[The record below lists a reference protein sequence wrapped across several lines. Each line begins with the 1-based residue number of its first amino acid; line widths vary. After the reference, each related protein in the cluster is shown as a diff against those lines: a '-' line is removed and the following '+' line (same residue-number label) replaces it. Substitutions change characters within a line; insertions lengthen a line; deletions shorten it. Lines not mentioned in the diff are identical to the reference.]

1 MNRMPKMTLTRLLL
15 PAALLATLAGCSILS
30 GGDRGPGTIYSPA
43 LQVQVDPSWP
53 QVDWQLVLSKPSA
66 TRMIDSPRINVRPH
80 PGELEIYAGATW
92 AQPSTDMIED
102 ALLRGFEDS
111 GRIAGVAR
119 SSAGI
124 RADYRLA
131 TDIRRFESDY
141 RGQSTPTVVIAL
153 NAKLIHVVDQRVVV
167 DRTFHQEQPVG
178 STDVP
183 AVAAA
188 FEKGLSQLATD
199 VVGWTLVNGQQD
211 AAKKAPAVTPSPAT
225 PVPASRP
232 AVFPPPVR

>member
-1 MNRMPKMTLTRLLL
+1 MKRMPSLSLTRLLL
-15 PAALLATLAGCSILS
+15 PAVLLASLSGCSILA
-30 GGDRGPGTIYSPA
+30 GGDRQQVTIYSPA
-43 LQVQVDPSWP
+43 LQVQVDDAWP
-53 QVDWQLVLSKPSA
+53 TVAWQLVLSKPSA
-66 TRMIDSPRINVRPH
+66 TRMVDSPRINVRPT
-80 PGELEIYAGATW
+80 PAELEIYSGATW
-92 AQPSTDMIED
+92 AQPATDMIED

-119 SSAGI
+119 SAAGI

-141 RGQSTPTVVIAL
+141 RGQATPTVVIEI

-167 DRTFHQEQPVG
+167 DRTFRQEQPVG

-188 FEKGLSQLATD
+188 FEKGLNAITAE
-199 VVGWTLVNGQQD
+199 VVGWTLKSGTQD
-211 AAKKAPAVTPSPAT
+211 TDAGSPT
-225 PVPASRP
+225 RL
-232 AVFPPPVR
+232 